1 MKFGKL
7 IFGKI
12 TRWHILKIKS
22 TKFDF
27 GWGRELTARP
37 RPSRG
42 LGYFLGKGG
51 RKDWREGQGI
61 EGENGGDYTSKARG
75 GEKGSGGLYPQT

>member
-1 MKFGKL
+1 L
-7 IFGKI
+7 ISAG
-12 TRWHILKIKS
+12 
-22 TKFDF
+22 
-27 GWGRELTARP
+27 GRELTALP

-61 EGENGGDYTSKARG
+61 EGENGGDLLLRQGEEKRG
-75 GEKGSGGLYPQT
+75 VEGYPQTQKPNLANDRD

>member
-12 TRWHILKIKS
+12 TRWHILKIKC

-27 GWGRELTARP
+27 GWGRELTALP

-61 EGENGGDYTSKARG
+61 EGENGGDLLLRQGEEKRG
-75 GEKGSGGLYPQT
+75 VEGYPQT